1 MSALPILFAAESQP
15 DLPLHEQLTRTLR
28 RAILAG
34 HLPLDSR
41 LPATRVLAQ
50 DLQVSRSTVELAF
63 SRLEAEGYLR
73 RQVGVG
79 SFVAIAAQPSK
90 PRPRKTAAGLS
101 QRGQLI
107 VAAGSC
113 RDATTPFTAFTAGQP
128 DPTAFPRELWGKLTQ
143 QRWKKDGER
152 LMRYG
157 DSQGLPELREAI
169 AGYLA
174 QSRGVACDAAQIL
187 VLTSSQQALQ
197 LIAQLLIDPNDTVWL
212 EEPGYLGARNAMRSA
227 GAKIIP
233 VPVDHDGINTDLSST
248 LLPPKLI
255 YTTPSHQYPLGVTM
269 SLPRRMAL
277 LEQANQHNAWIIE
290 DDYDSEF
297 SYDQRPLPALQGLDQ
312 HGRVIYVGTFS
323 KVLFPSLRIAYLVL
337 PPDLM
342 PAFANAR
349 AAFDGHTPQLAQAV
363 TADFMTQG
371 HFAAHIRQMRLLY
384 RSRRDL
390 LVDCLQP
397 LASVIRPVNV
407 NGGLQFAVE
416 IEAERESQWT
426 AAGQAQGLALRPLSQ
441 FYYDKVEKNGW
452 LLGYAALSN
461 IQISTAVDTLK
472 KCLRSV
478 DSV

>member
-1 MSALPILFAAESQP
+1 MPALPILFAAESQP

-79 SFVAIAAQPSK
+79 SFVAIAAQPNQ
-90 PRPRKTAAGLS
+90 PRLRKTAAGLS
-101 QRGQLI
+101 VRGQMI
-107 VAAGSC
+107 VEAGAC
-113 RDATTPFTAFTAGQP
+113 RDAALPFKAFTAGQP
-128 DPTAFPRELWGKLTQ
+128 DPAAFPRELWGKLTQ
-143 QRWKKDGER
+143 QRWKKDGEH

-157 DSQGLPELREAI
+157 DSQGLPQLRAAI

-174 QSRGVACDAAQIL
+174 QSRGVVCDAEQIL

-212 EEPGYLGARNAMRSA
+212 EDPGYLGARNAMLSA

-233 VPVDHDGINTDLSST
+233 VPVDDEGMNTDISRHLSA
-248 LLPPKLI
+248 PKLI
-255 YTTPSHQYPLGVTM
+255 YTTPSHQYPLGITM

-312 HGRVIYVGTFS
+312 QGRVIYVGTFS
-323 KVLFPSLRIAYLVL
+323 KVLFPALRIAYVVL

-363 TADFMTQG
+363 TADFMLQG

-390 LVDCLQP
+390 LVECLQP
-397 LASVIRPVNV
+397 LASVMQPVNV

-416 IEAERESQWT
+416 LAPQKEAQWT
-426 AAGQAQGLALRPLSQ
+426 AAGHAQGLALRPLSQ
-441 FYYDKVEKNGW
+441 FYYDKVQKSGW
-452 LLGYAALSN
+452 LLGYASLSN
-461 IQISTAVDTLK
+461 IQISSAVDTLK
-472 KCLRSV
+472 DCLH
-478 DSV
+478 

>member
-1 MSALPILFAAESQP
+1 MSALPTLFAAESQP
-15 DLPLHEQLTRTLR
+15 DLALHEQLTRTLR

-34 HLPLDSR
+34 HLPLGSR

-50 DLQVSRSTVELAF
+50 DLNVSRSTVELAF

-79 SFVAIAAQPSK
+79 SFVAIAARPST
-90 PRPRKTAAGLS
+90 PSLRKTAAGLS
-101 QRGQLI
+101 QRGQTI
-107 VAAGSC
+107 VDGGAC
-113 RDATTPFTAFTAGQP
+113 RDAALPFKAFTAGQP
-128 DPTAFPRELWGKLTQ
+128 DPAAFPRELWGKLTL
-143 QRWKKDGER
+143 QRWKQDGER

-157 DSQGLPELREAI
+157 DAQGLPQLREAI

-174 QSRGVACDAAQIL
+174 QSRGVVCDAAQIL

-197 LIAQLLIDPNDTVWL
+197 LIAQLLIDPHDTVWL
-212 EEPGYLGARNAMRSA
+212 EEPGYLGARNAMLSA
-227 GAKIIP
+227 GAKVMP
-233 VPVDHDGINTDLSST
+233 VPVDDEGLNTDFSSNLS
-248 LLPPKLI
+248 PPKLI
-255 YTTPSHQYPLGVTM
+255 YTTPAHQYPLGITM

-312 HGRVIYVGTFS
+312 QGRVIYVGTFS
-323 KVLFPSLRIAYLVL
+323 KVLFPSLRIAYVVL
-337 PPDLM
+337 PPDLV
-342 PAFANAR
+342 PAFVSAR

-363 TADFMTQG
+363 TADFMHQG

-390 LVDCLQP
+390 LVECLQP
-397 LASVIRPVNV
+397 LASVIQPVNV

-416 IEAERESQWT
+416 VDQNREPQWT

-441 FYYDKVEKNGW
+441 FYLGEIQKSGW
-452 LLGYAALSN
+452 LLGYASLSN
-461 IQISTAVDTLK
+461 MQISSAVDTLR
-472 KCLRSV
+472 KCIR
-478 DSV
+478 

>member
-1 MSALPILFAAESQP
+1 MSALPTLFSAESQP
-15 DLPLHEQLTRTLR
+15 DLALHEQLTRALR

-34 HLPLDSR
+34 HLPLNSR
-41 LPATRVLAQ
+41 LPATRVLAK
-50 DLQVSRSTVELAF
+50 DLNVSRSTVELAF

-79 SFVAIAAQPSK
+79 SFVAIAARSNSPSI
-90 PRPRKTAAGLS
+90 RKTAAGLS
-101 QRGQLI
+101 QRGQMI
-107 VAAGSC
+107 VEAGAC
-113 RDATTPFTAFTAGQP
+113 RDATLPFAAFTAGQP
-128 DPTAFPRELWGKLTQ
+128 DPAAFPRELWGKLTQ

-174 QSRGVACDAAQIL
+174 QSRGVVCDAAQIL

-212 EEPGYLGARNAMRSA
+212 EEPGYLGARNAMLSA
-227 GAKIIP
+227 GAKVIP
-233 VPVDHDGINTDLSST
+233 VPVDDEGMNTDISRDLSA
-248 LLPPKLI
+248 PKLI

-277 LEQANQHNAWIIE
+277 LEQAAQHNAWIIE

-312 HGRVIYVGTFS
+312 QGRVIYVGTFS
-323 KVLFPSLRIAYLVL
+323 KVLFPSLRIAYIVL

-342 PAFANAR
+342 PAFVNAR

-363 TADFMTQG
+363 TADFMQQG
-371 HFAAHIRQMRLLY
+371 HFAAHIRQMRMLY
-384 RSRRDL
+384 RCRRDL
-390 LVDCLQP
+390 LVECLQP
-397 LASVIRPVNV
+397 LASVIQPVNV

-416 IEAERESQWT
+416 VDHSREPQWT

-441 FYYDKVEKNGW
+441 FYLGEIQKSGW
-452 LLGYAALSN
+452 LLGYASL
-461 IQISTAVDTLK
+461 
-472 KCLRSV
+472 
-478 DSV
+478 